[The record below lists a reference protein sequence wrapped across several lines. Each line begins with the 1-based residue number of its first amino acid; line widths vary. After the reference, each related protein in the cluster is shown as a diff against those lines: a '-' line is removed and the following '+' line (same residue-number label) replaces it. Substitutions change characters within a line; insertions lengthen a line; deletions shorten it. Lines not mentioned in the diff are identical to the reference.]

1 MARTEIRSV
10 VERIRRQLNGAFRYE
25 VSQLGSSALDTD
37 TVLTLA
43 YALPPSLI
51 PGAVV
56 SIGTETCRVLDV
68 DANAREITVI
78 RGWYDSIPQV
88 HADTTEVWI
97 NPRFTATDIF
107 EAMHDE
113 LASWPVTLYRV
124 VGGTFPVGYGQQTLE
139 LPALWRDAYGII
151 DVRRQWGTSIGSM
164 ASSAWPRLPA
174 RVQRGDDWGDVTSG
188 IHLRFTEGVHVGNV
202 YVQAGL
208 PFDLAAFDY
217 ASDLVVDVGLAA
229 SMLDVLTMGVKM
241 RLLIDN
247 EADRSSRR
255 AQDDSRRAE
264 ETPPEAA
271 LTSMRVSYPLYLRRR
286 TEEAHKIQALYPI
299 RYT

>member
-1 MARTEIRSV
+1 MARTDIRQV

-25 VSQLGSSALDTD
+25 VTTLGASAVPSD

-51 PGAVV
+51 PGAVL
-56 SIGTETCRVLDV
+56 SIGTETMRVLGI
-68 DANAREITVI
+68 DANAREVTVL
-78 RGWYDSIPQV
+78 RGWYDSEPQA
-88 HADTTEVWI
+88 HADQAEVWI

-113 LASWPVTLYRV
+113 LASWPVTLYKV
-124 VGGTFPVGYGQQTLE
+124 VGDTFPVTNGQQTLE
-139 LPALWRDAYGII
+139 LPAAWRYAYGII
-151 DVRRQWGTSIGSM
+151 DVRRQWG
-164 ASSAWPRLPA
+164 ASTGTAWPRLPA
-174 RVQRGDDWGDVTSG
+174 RVQRGDDWGSIASG
-188 IHLRFTEGVHVGNV
+188 IHLRFTEPVCPGEV
-202 YVQAGL
+202 YVQAGI
-208 PFDLAAFDY
+208 PFDLTAY
-217 ASDLVVDVGLAA
+217 AYANDLVDDVGLAG

-264 ETPPEAA
+264 ETPPDAA

-286 TEEAHKIQALYPI
+286 TEEALKLQALYPI